1 MLKDKR
7 IRKIL
12 YKHFFVFFQDKLA
25 TLYHDVEDLKFVSNH
40 IINKFGNGAI
50 SKPLMGKWKADESK
64 FLVKSKK
71 LDKID
76 LTKLSDTQLEGL
88 FIDYI
93 ETYFKAVSSSSLI
106 DGFALGTDETI
117 QKEINAFLKDK
128 NLSGEQHRYFTIL
141 TAPVNQSFINEA
153 EVSLLKLAQLIKNNK
168 QFNNILAGSLDE
180 AAKEVDNFPKIKK
193 ACPCILKN
201 IFG

>member
-76 LTKLSDTQLEGL
+76 LTSCPIPSSKGCLLIYWKL
-88 FIDYI
+88 
-93 ETYFKAVSSSSLI
+93 
-106 DGFALGTDETI
+106 
-117 QKEINAFLKDK
+117 
-128 NLSGEQHRYFTIL
+128 
-141 TAPVNQSFINEA
+141 
-153 EVSLLKLAQLIKNNK
+153 
-168 QFNNILAGSLDE
+168 
-180 AAKEVDNFPKIKK
+180 
-193 ACPCILKN
+193 ILKP
-201 IFG
+201 